1 MNLISLKKALG
12 KARAA
17 IKGINNLPI
26 KKKRVF
32 PLHVRSPVNGI

>member
-1 MNLISLKKALG
+1 MNLISLKKALD

-26 KKKRVF
+26 KKRGFYPSMLDLV
-32 PLHVRSPVNGI
+32 SII